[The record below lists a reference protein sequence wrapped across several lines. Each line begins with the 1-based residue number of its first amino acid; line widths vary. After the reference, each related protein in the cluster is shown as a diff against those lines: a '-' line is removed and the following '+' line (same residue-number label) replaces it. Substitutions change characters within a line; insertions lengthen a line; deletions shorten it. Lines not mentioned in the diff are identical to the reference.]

1 MNLIFNRVGIIAII
15 RNSIKNS
22 LTIIRKLYKV
32 VKQLCDAFLWLFLI
46 LLVFLWQVL
55 WPEDGE
61 YLDVEHE
68 VRCISEAVPPVP
80 RLAEGYGGH

>member
-32 VKQLCDAFLWLFLI
+32 VKQLRDAFLWLFL
-46 LLVFLWQVL
+46 
-55 WPEDGE
+55 
-61 YLDVEHE
+61 YLT
-68 VRCISEAVPPVP
+68 
-80 RLAEGYGGH
+80 RLPMAGFMAGRW

>member
-1 MNLIFNRVGIIAII
+1 MHFCG
-15 RNSIKNS
+15 
-22 LTIIRKLYKV
+22 
-32 VKQLCDAFLWLFLI
+32 CFFI